1 MTTTDPKDVDK
12 ELRKEVKRQK
22 SRLEFKR
29 NSRKINDRVKQYY
42 YANLHKERERKR
54 VGSKQTYDSNPQKE
68 RDRKRVGSKQTYDS
82 NPQKERD
89 RGKRIYEARKESQG
103 TAGDLQKFLDKGRYG
118 PIFRDGSQS
127 VNN

>member
-68 RDRKRVGSKQTYDS
+68 RDR
-82 NPQKERD
+82 
-89 RGKRIYEARKESQG
+89 GKRIYEARKESQG